1 MDAAAAA
8 ALAAADPDRALS
20 LLADMAAATDPRMAA
35 VAARLAGR
43 LALDLARS
51 GRREGRGP
59 GRLTR
64 ERADRADGDID
75 LEASLDALAEARAQG
90 RTPGLGDLLVSR
102 WGRPAPAV
110 AVVVDRSGS
119 MGGRRLAVAAVAAA
133 ACAHRAPAEW
143 ALIAFS
149 DQAVAV
155 KSLDQDREVT
165 AVVNDVLGLRG
176 YGTTDLAAALSAA
189 AEQLARSRASRRIA
203 VLLSDCRST
212 AGADSA
218 AAARKLA
225 ELAVIAPADD
235 SADAAAW
242 ARGVG
247 ARFATV
253 DGPRAIPAAVAAVL
267 D

>member
-20 LLADMAAATDPRMAA
+20 LLADMAAATDPRLAA
-35 VAARLAGR
+35 LAARLAGR
-43 LALDLARS
+43 LVLDLARS
-51 GRREGRGP
+51 GRAASGGP
-59 GRLTR
+59 GKLTLD
-64 ERADRADGDID
+64 RADRADGDID
-75 LEASLDALAEARAQG
+75 VSASLDSLAEARAQG
-90 RTPGLGDLLVSR
+90 RPAALGDLWVSR
-102 WGRPAPAV
+102 WRRPAVAV

-149 DQAVAV
+149 DQAMAI
-155 KSLDQDREVT
+155 KSLDHHREVT

-176 YGTTDLAAALSAA
+176 YGTTDLASALAA
-189 AEQLARSRASRRIA
+189 AREQLARSRASRRIA
-203 VLLSDCRST
+203 LLLSDCRAT
-212 AGADSA
+212 AGADPDGE
-218 AAARKLA
+218 ARGLA

-242 ARGVG
+242 ARAVG
-247 ARFATV
+247 ARFAAV
-253 DGPRAIPAAVAAVL
+253 DGPAAIPAAVAAVL

>member
-1 MDAAAAA
+1 MDPAAAA
-8 ALAAADPDRALS
+8 ALTRADPDRALS

-35 VAARLAGR
+35 LAARLAGR
-43 LALDLARS
+43 LVLDLARS

-59 GRLTR
+59 GRLTLD
-64 ERADRADGDID
+64 RADRADGDID
-75 LEASLDALAEARAQG
+75 LEASLDPLAEARAQG
-90 RTPGLGDLLVSR
+90 RPPELSDLRVSR
-102 WGRPAPAV
+102 WSRPASAL

-119 MGGRRLAVAAVAAA
+119 MGGKRLAVAAVAAA

-143 ALIAFS
+143 AVIAFS
-149 DQAVAV
+149 DQAVEV

-176 YGTTDLAAALSAA
+176 YGTTDLAAALASA
-189 AEQLARSRASRRIA
+189 AEQLARSQASRRIA

-212 AGADSA
+212 AGADPD

-242 ARGVG
+242 ARAVG

-253 DGPRAIPAAVAAVL
+253 DGPRAIPDAVAAVL
-267 D
+267 G